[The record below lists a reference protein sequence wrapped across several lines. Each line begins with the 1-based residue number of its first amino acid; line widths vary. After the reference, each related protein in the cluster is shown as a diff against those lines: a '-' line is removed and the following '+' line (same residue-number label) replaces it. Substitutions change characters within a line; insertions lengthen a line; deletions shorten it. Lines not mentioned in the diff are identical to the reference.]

1 MRLSCHAFIDNIVW
15 LQLSALAHNLGSFFR
30 QMVLPR
36 PLRHWCLTD
45 LTAHD
50 GYASIEIVSKPG
62 VAHSELLVR
71 GPAK

>member
-1 MRLSCHAFIDNIVW
+1 MGFFRHASIDNVVW
-15 LQLSALAHNLGSFFR
+15 LQLSTLAHNLGSFFR
-30 QMVLPR
+30 QTVLPR
-36 PLRHWCLTD
+36 PWRHWRLTD

-50 GYASIEIVSKPG
+50 GYASIEIVSRDG